1 MLGSTGPATATIHTS
16 TSSATPT
23 SPTRPSR
30 LRGLSYLRSYT
41 HNHLHA
47 HLSSSIGSNSGTST
61 PTLERHPS
69 TPRLTRSSSS
79 PTSAFHPQSHE
90 EPSTAGDQRAAETVG
105 ITEGENGWLPSVQ
118 GRSGLSRESLHPTST
133 TRESV
138 SPDPPA
144 TMTRNRAATAVGP
157 TAAANLSSRHHHPQ
171 DAPTVDIPGSGS
183 EAATAGASASSAMP
197 EASSSTGRSKDQMPT
212 IRFIPHVE
220 PPSSRSHHRP
230 SLHFTAMSRTL
241 KTPTSVVRVGRYS
254 ERDNTSPDPNTL
266 PVGFKSK
273 VVSRRH
279 CELWYN
285 TSQSQ
290 WYIRDVKSSSGTF
303 LNHVRLSPPGQE
315 SRPYAVNDGDV
326 VQLGIDF
333 KGGEEIIFRCVKIRI
348 ECNRS
353 WQKGLNKYNT
363 SAHRKLLKHTSAGG
377 GKKKSQRTATDST
390 AGATTTTTARDS
402 DADAASVNTTSS
414 TSECSICLNP
424 VRPCQALFV
433 APCGHVWHYK
443 CVRNLVH
450 GPSYPHFLCPNC
462 RFVADLEADVEP
474 DEEEEEEEDEDEEEE
489 EGMGFPEDGE
499 EEGEWEPFVADDDA
513 GRGGRDEGL
522 IGDSGENDGERRVSN
537 LSRKREAEET
547 EILNHHHIDND
558 IPEADADNAANT
570 TDRAPHGPQTTTTNP
585 SQFPAD
591 DDDLAGLHS
600 PPPPAPSS
608 HPPHQTPSASI
619 PVPTPLAHRPN
630 PTSSSSSSYFPSTPS
645 ATAATAAAGSGG
657 GGGGGGGSMNDLTTP
672 LGPMTP
678 RNDVGPFVLDGGAG
692 IRAQQQQVLERQR
705 GEEMG
710 VRRRVE
716 GGIAGDGDGEVERE
730 RERERERVDGVVREV
745 VVEED
750 EDEAEVGE
758 EGGVERGDG
767 DGERD
772 GGRDEGSAATAG
784 TAAPTTAGKKC

>member
-47 HLSSSIGSNSGTST
+47 HLSSSTGNNSGSSI

-79 PTSAFHPQSHE
+79 PTSAFHPQSHDE
-90 EPSTAGDQRAAETVG
+90 TPTAGERRAAESVG

-157 TAAANLSSRHHHPQ
+157 TAAANLSSRHQHQ
-171 DAPTVDIPGSGS
+171 DAAAVDMPGSSG
-183 EAATAGASASSAMP
+183 EATTAGASASSAMP
-197 EASSSTGRSKDQMPT
+197 EASNNTGRSKDQMPT

-377 GKKKSQRTATDST
+377 GKKKSHKTATDST
-390 AGATTTTTARDS
+390 ADATGTTATARDS

-474 DEEEEEEEDEDEEEE
+474 EEEEEDEDEEEE
-489 EGMGFPEDGE
+489 EDEENGEGFAEDGE
-499 EEGEWEPFVADDDA
+499 EDGEWEPFVADDDV
-513 GRGGRDEGL
+513 GRGGREEGL
-522 IGDSGENDGERRVSN
+522 VGGRGGNDRDGD
-537 LSRKREAEET
+537 LSDLQREEEVEET
-547 EILNHHHIDND
+547 AILNHHHHIDNE
-558 IPEADADNAANT
+558 IPEEVDAAAAANT
-570 TDRAPHGPQTTTTNP
+570 TADDGPDGPRTATTT
-585 SQFPAD
+585 SQIPGDND
-591 DDDLAGLHS
+591 DGLTGFQS
-600 PPPPAPSS
+600 PPPAPSS
-608 HPPHQTPSASI
+608 SSSHPPHQPPSASI
-619 PVPTPLAHRPN
+619 AVPTTIAQRPA
-630 PTSSSSSSYFPSTPS
+630 PSSSSSSYFPSTPG
-645 ATAATAAAGSGG
+645 AAGH
-657 GGGGGGGSMNDLTTP
+657 NDLT

-692 IRAQQQQVLERQR
+692 LRAQQLQVEQR
-705 GEEMG
+705 EMG
-710 VRRRVE
+710 GRVGWE
-716 GGIAGDGDGEVERE
+716 VGGASGGGGEVGGEGREIQRE
-730 RERERERVDGVVREV
+730 RERERDRVDGVVREV

-750 EDEAEVGE
+750 EDEDVEVERE
-758 EGGVERGDG
+758 EREERDDGRGDG
-767 DGERD
+767 EGEV
-772 GGRDEGSAATAG
+772 GGASQ
-784 TAAPTTAGKKC
+784 GKSS

>member
-47 HLSSSIGSNSGTST
+47 HLSSSTGNNSGSGTST
-61 PTLERHPS
+61 PTLERHPSTS

-79 PTSAFHPQSHE
+79 PTSAFHPQPHDAT
-90 EPSTAGDQRAAETVG
+90 PTAGGERRTAETVG

-157 TAAANLSSRHHHPQ
+157 TAAANLSSRHQHP
-171 DAPTVDIPGSGS
+171 DAAAADMSGS
-183 EAATAGASASSAMP
+183 SGEATTAGASASSAMP
-197 EASSSTGRSKDQMPT
+197 EASNGTARSKDQMPT

-377 GKKKSQRTATDST
+377 GKKKSHKTATDST
-390 AGATTTTTARDS
+390 AGATTTATTTTRDS
-402 DADAASVNTTSS
+402 DADAASVNTTS

-474 DEEEEEEEDEDEEEE
+474 DEEDEEEDE
-489 EGMGFPEDGE
+489 EDGE
-499 EEGEWEPFVADDDA
+499 EDGEWEPFVADDDV
-513 GRGGRDEGL
+513 GRGGREEGVVGGRGGNDRD
-522 IGDSGENDGERRVSN
+522 GDLSDLQREGEV
-537 LSRKREAEET
+537 EET
-547 EILNHHHIDND
+547 AILNHHHRHHHPDDDTHAEIDDPSAVAANATENDGLPNNPRPVPTSTAQIPDND
-558 IPEADADNAANT
+558 DLVA
-570 TDRAPHGPQTTTTNP
+570 GFQSP
-585 SQFPAD
+585 S
-591 DDDLAGLHS
+591 S
-600 PPPPAPSS
+600 PPPPSSS

-619 PVPTPLAHRPN
+619 AVPTPIAQRPA
-630 PTSSSSSSYFPSTPS
+630 PSAYFPSTPG
-645 ATAATAAAGSGG
+645 ATGT
-657 GGGGGGGSMNDLTTP
+657 NDLT

-692 IRAQQQQVLERQR
+692 LRAQQQLQVEQR
-705 GEEMG
+705 EIGRSVG
-710 VRRRVE
+710 RE
-716 GGIAGDGDGEVERE
+716 GANGGGGDGSGGGLGLEGREIQRNRE

-750 EDEAEVGE
+750 EDEVME
-758 EGGVERGDG
+758 EEERDDRRGDG
-767 DGERD
+767 DRE
-772 GGRDEGSAATAG
+772 GGGGGASQ
-784 TAAPTTAGKKC
+784 GKKF

>member
-47 HLSSSIGSNSGTST
+47 HLSSSAGSNSGTST

-69 TPRLTRSSSS
+69 TPRLTRSSSN
-79 PTSAFHPQSHE
+79 PTASAFQPQSHE
-90 EPSTAGDQRAAETVG
+90 DAPTAGERRVAETVG

-157 TAAANLSSRHHHPQ
+157 TAAAANLSSRHHQPQ
-171 DAPTVDIPGSGS
+171 DAATADMPGSGG
-183 EAATAGASASSAMP
+183 EATTAGASAASSMP
-197 EASSSTGRSKDQMPT
+197 EASSSSGRSKAQMPT

-220 PPSSRSHHRP
+220 PPSSRAHHRP

-363 SAHRKLLKHTSAGG
+363 SAHRKLLKQTSAGG
-377 GKKKSQRTATDST
+377 GKKKDNKTTTDST
-390 AGATTTTTARDS
+390 AGATTTNVRDN

-474 DEEEEEEEDEDEEEE
+474 DEEEEEGEEEEEE
-489 EGMGFPEDGE
+489 EGEGFNEVGE
-499 EEGEWEPFVADDDA
+499 EEGEWEPFVADEDVE
-513 GRGGRDEGL
+513 RGGRDEGL
-522 IGDSGENDGERRVSN
+522 VGASGANDREGGVSDSQRER
-537 LSRKREAEET
+537 EGEET
-547 EILNHHHIDND
+547 EILNHSHPRIHND
-558 IPEADADNAANT
+558 PSEEVDDAANT
-570 TDRAPHGPQTTTTNP
+570 TDHGPHEPQTMAIPSINP
-585 SQFPAD
+585 TD
-591 DDDLAGLHS
+591 DPTGLHS
-600 PPPPAPSS
+600 PAPPPPPPPAPS
-608 HPPHQTPSASI
+608 HPPSLPHQTPSTASI
-619 PVPTPLAHRPN
+619 PVPTPLAHRP
-630 PTSSSSSSYFPSTPS
+630 TPS
-645 ATAATAAAGSGG
+645 STS
-657 GGGGGGGSMNDLTTP
+657 
-672 LGPMTP
+672 
-678 RNDVGPFVLDGGAG
+678 
-692 IRAQQQQVLERQR
+692 
-705 GEEMG
+705 
-710 VRRRVE
+710 
-716 GGIAGDGDGEVERE
+716 
-730 RERERERVDGVVREV
+730 
-745 VVEED
+745 
-750 EDEAEVGE
+750 
-758 EGGVERGDG
+758 
-767 DGERD
+767 
-772 GGRDEGSAATAG
+772 
-784 TAAPTTAGKKC
+784 

>member
-1 MLGSTGPATATIHTS
+1 
-16 TSSATPT
+16 
-23 SPTRPSR
+23 
-30 LRGLSYLRSYT
+30 
-41 HNHLHA
+41 
-47 HLSSSIGSNSGTST
+47 
-61 PTLERHPS
+61 
-69 TPRLTRSSSS
+69 
-79 PTSAFHPQSHE
+79 
-90 EPSTAGDQRAAETVG
+90 
-105 ITEGENGWLPSVQ
+105 
-118 GRSGLSRESLHPTST
+118 
-133 TRESV
+133 
-138 SPDPPA
+138 
-144 TMTRNRAATAVGP
+144 MTRNRAATAVGP
-157 TAAANLSSRHHHPQ
+157 TAAANLSSRHHHQ
-171 DAPTVDIPGSGS
+171 DAAAADMPGSSG
-183 EAATAGASASSAMP
+183 EATAAGASASSAMP
-197 EASSSTGRSKDQMPT
+197 EASNSTGRSKDQMPT

-377 GKKKSQRTATDST
+377 GKKKSHKTATDST
-390 AGATTTTTARDS
+390 AGATGTTATARDS

-474 DEEEEEEEDEDEEEE
+474 EEDEEDEEEEEEEDG
-489 EGMGFPEDGE
+489 EGFAEDGE
-499 EEGEWEPFVADDDA
+499 EDGDWEPFVADDDDV
-513 GRGGRDEGL
+513 GRGGGEEGL
-522 IGDSGENDGERRVSN
+522 VGGRGGNDRDGD
-537 LSRKREAEET
+537 LSDLQREEEVEET
-547 EILNHHHIDND
+547 AILNHHRRHHHPDDDTHAEIDD
-558 IPEADADNAANT
+558 PSAAAAAAATANAAEN
-570 TDRAPHGPQTTTTNP
+570 DGLPNNPRAVATSTAH
-585 SQFPAD
+585 FPD
-591 DDDLAGLHS
+591 NDDLAGLHS
-600 PPPPAPSS
+600 PSSPPSS
-608 HPPHQTPSASI
+608 HPPHQQKQQQPSSASI
-619 PVPTPLAHRPN
+619 AVPTPSGAG
-630 PTSSSSSSYFPSTPS
+630 
-645 ATAATAAAGSGG
+645 AAAGACA
-657 GGGGGGGSMNDLTTP
+657 GSHDLST

-692 IRAQQQQVLERQR
+692 LRAQQVQVEQR
-705 GEEMG
+705 EMG
-710 VRRRVE
+710 GRGGRE
-716 GGIAGDGDGEVERE
+716 GGSASGGSGGEVGAEGREIQREWERE
-730 RERERERVDGVVREV
+730 RDRVDGVVREV

-750 EDEAEVGE
+750 EDVEVERE
-758 EGGVERGDG
+758 ERRDDGRGDG
-767 DGERD
+767 EGGER
-772 GGRDEGSAATAG
+772 GGASQ
-784 TAAPTTAGKKC
+784 GKKF

>member
-47 HLSSSIGSNSGTST
+47 HLSSSTGSNSGTST
-61 PTLERHPS
+61 PALERHPS

-79 PTSAFHPQSHE
+79 PTSSAFHPQSHE
-90 EPSTAGDQRAAETVG
+90 DTPTAARERRAAETVG

-171 DAPTVDIPGSGS
+171 DTATADTPGD
-183 EAATAGASASSAMP
+183 ATTAGASVASAMP

-377 GKKKSQRTATDST
+377 GKKKTPKTATDST
-390 AGATTTTTARDS
+390 AGATTTTTTARDS

-474 DEEEEEEEDEDEEEE
+474 DEEEEEEEDEEEAEEEE
-489 EGMGFPEDGE
+489 EEDGAGFAEDRE
-499 EEGEWEPFVADDDA
+499 EEGEWEPFDADDDV
-513 GRGGRDEGL
+513 GRGGRDEVL
-522 IGDSGENDGERRVSN
+522 VGDSGGNDREGGGGVSN
-537 LSRKREAEET
+537 LSRKREGEET
-547 EILNHHHIDND
+547 EIVNHHHTDND
-558 IPEADADNAANT
+558 IPEEVDNVAANT
-570 TDRAPHGPQTTTTNP
+570 PDHPPPDHPRTTATP
-585 SQFPAD
+585 SSSQIPT
-591 DDDLAGLHS
+591 DDLAGLHS
-600 PPPPAPSS
+600 HSPPPPAPPS

-619 PVPTPLAHRPN
+619 PVPAPLAHRPN
-630 PTSSSSSSYFPSTPS
+630 PTSSSYFPSHPG
-645 ATAATAAAGSGG
+645 AAAGN
-657 GGGGGGGSMNDLTTP
+657 GSDPST

-692 IRAQQQQVLERQR
+692 IRAQQLQERQQ
-705 GEEMG
+705 
-710 VRRRVE
+710 
-716 GGIAGDGDGEVERE
+716 GGN
-730 RERERERVDGVVREV
+730 
-745 VVEED
+745 
-750 EDEAEVGE
+750 
-758 EGGVERGDG
+758 
-767 DGERD
+767 
-772 GGRDEGSAATAG
+772 GGRGG
-784 TAAPTTAGKKC
+784 

>member
-47 HLSSSIGSNSGTST
+47 HLSSSTGNNSGTST

-79 PTSAFHPQSHE
+79 PTSAFHPQSHAE
-90 EPSTAGDQRAAETVG
+90 TPTAAGERRTAETVG

-157 TAAANLSSRHHHPQ
+157 TAAAA
-171 DAPTVDIPGSGS
+171 DMPGSGG
-183 EAATAGASASSAMP
+183 EATTAGASASSTMP
-197 EASSSTGRSKDQMPT
+197 GASNSAGRSKDQMPT
-212 IRFIPHVE
+212 IRFIPHAE

-285 TSQSQ
+285 SSQSQ

-377 GKKKSQRTATDST
+377 GKKKSHETATDST
-390 AGATTTTTARDS
+390 AGATGTTTTARDS

-474 DEEEEEEEDEDEEEE
+474 EEDEEDEEEEEEEEGREGFDEDEE
-489 EGMGFPEDGE
+489 
-499 EEGEWEPFVADDDA
+499 GEWDPFVADDDD
-513 GRGGRDEGL
+513 GRRGGREEGL
-522 IGDSGENDGERRVSN
+522 VGGREENDRDGD
-537 LSRKREAEET
+537 LSDLQREEEVEET
-547 EILNHHHIDND
+547 AIIDHHHHHHHHPDDDTHAEIND
-558 IPEADADNAANT
+558 SSEPVPSAAAANAAAEN
-570 TDRAPHGPQTTTTNP
+570 AGLPNNP
-585 SQFPAD
+585 RTVPTSTAQIPD
-591 DDDLAGLHS
+591 DELAGVQSPSS
-600 PPPPAPSS
+600 PPPSSSS
-608 HPPHQTPSASI
+608 HPNHQQPPPSASI
-619 PVPTPLAHRPN
+619 AVPTPTGGHRP
-630 PTSSSSSSYFPSTPS
+630 SSYFPSSSSTPGG
-645 ATAATAAAGSGG
+645 AAG
-657 GGGGGGGSMNDLTTP
+657 GSNELTT

-692 IRAQQQQVLERQR
+692 IRAQQFQEEQQQQLN
-705 GEEMG
+705 GNDG
-710 VRRRVE
+710 VRGARS
-716 GGIAGDGDGEVERE
+716 GEVE

-750 EDEAEVGE
+750 EEEKEEEEEVKE
-758 EGGVERGDG
+758 DSRRGG
-767 DGERD
+767 
-772 GGRDEGSAATAG
+772 GG
-784 TAAPTTAGKKC
+784 